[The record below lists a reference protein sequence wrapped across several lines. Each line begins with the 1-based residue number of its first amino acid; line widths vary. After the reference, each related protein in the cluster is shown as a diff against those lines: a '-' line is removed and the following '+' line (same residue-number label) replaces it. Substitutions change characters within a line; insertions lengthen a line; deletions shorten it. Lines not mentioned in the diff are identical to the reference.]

1 LTLFGR
7 IKVDAGGDEHR
18 LGPLTAAVLARLLIA
33 GGQLVTTSELCR
45 AMWPDRPGRVMRADR
60 VAVHKRI
67 SELRRLLDP
76 EHPGETSPVLRT
88 DRGAVTAYRLV
99 IDRELVD
106 VFRFEDLAGEAFG
119 AAPDTAPELR
129 RRALALWRDRPLLDV
144 EDREFAIG
152 FIGRLRQLHDD
163 LEQAGTGPAVRAP
176 VATGSVPARSIAVP
190 VPREL
195 PPALRGFAA
204 RDDYLARL
212 DDMLSV
218 ARQHPVAM
226 PVIALSGMAGVGKT
240 TLAVHWAHQV
250 SPLFPDGQL
259 YVDLRGFG
267 PGPAMEPGE
276 AVRGFLASL
285 GITHERMPGQLA
297 AQTGLY
303 RSVLAG
309 RRMLVLLDNAS
320 DPCQVRPLLPGSAG
334 CLAVVTSRD
343 GLAGLAAAEGADVL
357 ALDVLTKAQAVSLL
371 ASRVGTQ
378 RLDAEPDA
386 ADEIITACAGLPL
399 ALAIVAARASSQ
411 QDFPLAAIAAA
422 MRRSGGLLGALG
434 IADPVTSVEA
444 ALSWSYSRLDPG
456 TARMFRLTGLHPGPD
471 FSSAAA
477 ASLAGIPISTALP
490 VIAGLAR
497 ANLITER
504 LPGRYA
510 SHDLLRQYAAGLSE
524 KVDDKA
530 GRRVALGGM
539 LDHYLQT
546 ADTARR
552 LVLPHWEAI
561 ALSPPQRGTV
571 TEQLA
576 DDQEAVTWLTAERA
590 ALQATVRLACSSGFD
605 TYAWQLPWVVG
616 RFYLGQGRWPELAAM
631 QEAAVS
637 AAARLSDQNALAL
650 CHRELGAVYVRLGR
664 NAEART
670 ELRSALRLFEQLGDI
685 ARQARTHGDL
695 AYAAERQGRNAE
707 ALRHA
712 EAALEFLHRA
722 GDAAGQ
728 ARALNGVGR
737 YSALQG
743 DHQRALACCRQALN
757 LQRKLGDRYGEV
769 DTWDSLGYSYYHLGD
784 HTQSADCYQHAIDL
798 FGEVGDRYNQART
811 LIRFGEVQH
820 ANGDTGTGHRTWQDA
835 LQILEQLAHPDAEE
849 LRARLRAC

>member
-7 IKVDAGGDEHR
+7 IKIDAGGDERR
-18 LGPLTAAVLARLLIA
+18 LSPLTAAALARLVLA
-33 GGQLVTTSELCR
+33 EGQLVTAAELCR
-45 AMWPDRPGRVMRADR
+45 AMWPGRPGRVMRADR
-60 VAVHKRI
+60 VAVQKRI

-76 EHPGETSPVLRT
+76 QHPGEASPVLRT

-99 IDRELVD
+99 IDREMVD
-106 VFRFEDLAGEAFG
+106 IFRFEELAGQARR
-119 AAPDTAPELR
+119 AAPDAGADLR

-144 EDREFAIG
+144 EDREFAIE
-152 FIGRLRQLHDD
+152 FIRRLQQLHDD
-163 LEQAGTGPAVRAP
+163 LEQAGSDRTMRSPVGP
-176 VATGSVPARSIAVP
+176 GSSPARTIAVQ

-195 PPALRGFAA
+195 PPALRGFAGRA
-204 RDDYLARL
+204 DDLARL
-212 DDMLSV
+212 DDMLSA

-240 TLAVHWAHQV
+240 TLAIEWAHQV
-250 SPLFPDGQL
+250 SSLFPDGQL

-285 GITHERMPGQLA
+285 GVTHEKMPGQMA

-303 RSVLAG
+303 RSMLAG

-320 DPCQVRPLLPGSAG
+320 DPGQVRPMLPGSAG

-343 GLAGLAAAEGADVL
+343 SLGGLAAAEGANVL
-357 ALDVLTKAQAVSLL
+357 ALDVLTKAEAASLL
-371 ASRVGTQ
+371 AGRVGTQ
-378 RLDAEPDA
+378 RLDAEPEA
-386 ADEIITACAGLPL
+386 ADEIITACVGLPL
-399 ALAIVAARASSQ
+399 ALAIVAARVSSR

-422 MRRSGGLLGALG
+422 MRSSGGMLGPLG

-444 ALSWSYSRLDPG
+444 AISWSYSRLDPG
-456 TARMFRLTGLHPGPD
+456 EARMFRLTGLHPGPD

-477 ASLAGIPISTALP
+477 ASLAGIPESTAVP
-490 VIAGLAR
+490 IIAGLSR
-497 ANLITER
+497 ANLVTEH

-510 SHDLLRQYAAGLSE
+510 SHDLLRQYAAELSQ
-524 KVDDKA
+524 KTDNDA
-530 GRRVALGGM
+530 DRRLAIGGM
-539 LDHYLQT
+539 LDHYLHT

-552 LVLPHWEAI
+552 LVLPHWETI
-561 ALSPPQRGTV
+561 TLSPPRPGTA
-571 TEQLA
+571 TEELA
-576 DDQEAVTWLTAERA
+576 NDQEALTWLTRERA

-616 RFYLGQGRWPELAAM
+616 RFYLSQGRWHELAAM
-631 QEAAVS
+631 QEAALS
-637 AAARLSDQNALAL
+637 AAERLDDQYARAL
-650 CHRELGAVYVRLGR
+650 CHRELGAVYARLGR
-664 NAEART
+664 STEART
-670 ELRSALRLFEQLGDI
+670 ELCRALSLFEQLGDI

-695 AYAAERQGRNAE
+695 AYAAEREGHNAE

-712 EAALEFLHRA
+712 EAALGFLRRA

-757 LQRKLGDRYGEV
+757 LQRELGDRYGEV
-769 DTWDSLGYSYYHLGD
+769 DTWDSLGYSHYHLGD
-784 HTQSADCYQHAIDL
+784 HAQSADCYQHAIDL

-811 LIRFGEVQH
+811 LIRFGDVQH
-820 ANGDTGTGHRTWQDA
+820 ANGDADAGRRTWQDA
-835 LQILEQLAHPDAEE
+835 LQILEQLGHPDAEG
-849 LRARLRAC
+849 LRTRLQPR